1 MNHWRITYNSQSL
14 LFSLLF
20 NKMLPIGAIKCLWF
34 VIQFYFPVSRKFMT
48 NRVLPQVMH
57 PVTFANKRSL
67 DLRLRTYASPWLV
80 VLNES
85 TKPACWTPKHQAA
98 PIAWVQLLFFCFF
111 FSFIFIS
118 WRLIT
123 LQYYRGFCHTLTWIS
138 HGFTC
143 MPHPDLPSHL
153 SLYLIP
159 LGLPSA
165 SGLSTCL
172 MHPTWA
178 GDHPR

>member
-1 MNHWRITYNSQSL
+1 
-14 LFSLLF
+14 
-20 NKMLPIGAIKCLWF
+20 MLPIGAIKCLWF

-48 NRVLPQVMH
+48 NWVLPQVMH
-57 PVTFANKRSL
+57 PVTFANKRFL
-67 DLRLRTYASPWLV
+67 DLRLRTYASHWLV

-98 PIAWVQLLFFCFF
+98 PIAWVQLLFLFLFF
-111 FSFIFIS
+111 IYF
-118 WRLIT
+118 WIT

-143 MPHPDLPSHL
+143 MPHPDLPCHL

-172 MHPTWA
+172 MHSTWA